1 MTTHRTLFLT
11 QRGLHHQQRALEAA
25 PPNVEVIMRRDVG
38 KAEILDMIGDVEF
51 LISERAGVIDAEMI
65 AAGKRL
71 RLIQRLGRQVW
82 DIDLD
87 AAQRAGIPVCAW
99 PITGCAL
106 VAEHMIMQIL
116 GLLKRV
122 REMMQVVADADD
134 WGIPPQ
140 RCDEDWFVYNWSKRA
155 GIGQLLGA
163 TVGILGFGEIGLEL
177 AKRLA
182 GFDCTVMYNKRQRL
196 PAAVER
202 EYAIRY
208 ASPDEI
214 AAECDVVCCLLPY
227 PGSEGAMNGT
237 YFAQMKPGAI
247 FVHAGSGAVVN
258 EPDLIDALRSGHL
271 AGAALDTYTYE
282 PMRADDPLLALAH
295 DPAANLILTP
305 HTAAGGISTRS
316 GDRPSGGRADDYA
329 NIVAMIEGRPLR
341 YVVG

>member
-1 MTTHRTLFLT
+1 MTNHRTLFLT

-25 PPNVEVIMRRDVG
+25 PPQLEVIMRRDASREELV
-38 KAEILDMIGDVEF
+38 ALIGDVEF

-82 DIDLD
+82 DIDI
-87 AAQRAGIPVCAW
+87 ATARRAGIPVCAW

-106 VAEHMIMQIL
+106 VAEHMIMQML

-122 REMMQVVADADD
+122 REMMQVVAAADD
-134 WGIPPQ
+134 WGIQPQ
-140 RCDEDWFVYNWSKRA
+140 RCDEDWFAYNWSKRR
-155 GIGQLLGA
+155 GIGQLMGA

-182 GFDCTVMYNKRQRL
+182 GFDCTVLYNKRQRL
-196 PAAVER
+196 PEVVEK

-208 ASPDEI
+208 ASADEI
-214 AAECDVVCCLLPY
+214 AAESDVVCCLLPF
-227 PGSEGAMNGT
+227 PGSEGAMNRA
-237 YFAQMKPGAI
+237 YFAVMKPGAI
-247 FVHAGSGAVVN
+247 FVHAGSGAVVD
-258 EPDLIDALRSGHL
+258 EPELIDALRSGHL

-282 PMRADDPLLALAH
+282 PMRPDDPLLALAR
-295 DPAANLILTP
+295 DPATNLILTP
-305 HTAAGGISTRS
+305 HTAAGGISTR
-316 GDRPSGGRADDYA
+316 PTGRADDYA
-329 NIVAMIEGRPLR
+329 NILALIEGHPLR